1 MKIDKA
7 IELMKVERECV
18 MRNDDVHCDRDCANC
33 DLRDLLEKTSDI
45 IEAYDTVIETLE
57 VAESF
62 NKKGSWKN
70 NLVLLLAYIPTG
82 IFTTAICHLLDNG
95 NLIWAIVFTIIL
107 VMTLPV
113 YKYKG

>member
-1 MKIDKA
+1 MRIDKA

-18 MRNDDVHCDRDCANC
+18 VRNDRGVNCDRDCANC
-33 DLRDLLEKTSDI
+33 DLLQKTSDI
-45 IEAYDTVIETLE
+45 IEAYDTVIDTLE

-70 NLVLLLAYIPTG
+70 NLVLLMAYIPTG